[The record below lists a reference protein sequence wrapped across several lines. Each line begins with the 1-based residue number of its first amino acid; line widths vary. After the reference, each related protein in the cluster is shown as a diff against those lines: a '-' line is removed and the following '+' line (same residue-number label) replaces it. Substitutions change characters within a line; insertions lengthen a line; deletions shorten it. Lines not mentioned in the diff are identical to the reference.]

1 MTAITAFVEENI
13 HCDRKSIIG
22 EKEREYIMINKVVSI
37 CSVCGFYSLKTIP
50 SSKPITQ
57 NILC

>member
-1 MTAITAFVEENI
+1 MLCTEIGNQLLEK
-13 HCDRKSIIG
+13 RK
-22 EKEREYIMINKVVSI
+22 REYIMIDKVVSI